1 MTLLRNIS
9 VIWSYIHVLI
19 LFVFLFESRY
29 SRKKTLLLTAAFMG
43 PLCVANVLAYILL
56 GPERAAQIVM
66 LTCSVPSAIFFY
78 VIAKNRDGRF
88 FFTFCLADTVTYELI
103 VITMLID
110 YYLAG
115 NQYVFMLISRLLV
128 FPAIE
133 LLVWKKLRKSY
144 LELQQ
149 SVKRGWGAFAIVS
162 AIFYILLIVMSVV
175 PTVITERSDDLLALI
190 LVLIV
195 MPLMYWNIF
204 QVLVRQ
210 QKLYQTEEQA
220 RILRLQADMLT
231 QQTERVEE
239 AKNQL
244 RISRHDLRHQLRTA
258 SGMLEKGLIEETQQY
273 LSDADKLLD
282 EAKVPHWCANP
293 ILDAVFG
300 VYFRRA
306 EAEGIRV
313 DANLSI
319 PDELPIDAAELS
331 TVFANALENAIQACK
346 QLPQEQR
353 YIRCK
358 CLSYPQFMFQISN
371 PYAGTVKLDNKGLPV
386 SDKRGHGIGIR
397 SIAAFCE
404 KHGVHYEFLTN
415 GGVFSLRILLLG

>member
-19 LFVFLFESRY
+19 LFVLLFESRY

-115 NQYVFMLISRLLV
+115 NQYVFMLLSRLLV

-258 SGMLEKGLIEETQQY
+258 SGMLEKGLIGEAQQY
-273 LSDADKLLD
+273 LSDADRQLD